1 MVLFQISV
9 QKDDS
14 WKIVNDI
21 GDMGK
26 THFIDINNEESPY
39 NLPYTQQIKNCE
51 DSEKKLQ
58 YLMDQCNKHYVK
70 IKKPTSVERW

>member
-39 NLPYTQQIKNCE
+39 NLPYTQ
-51 DSEKKLQ
+51 
-58 YLMDQCNKHYVK
+58 
-70 IKKPTSVERW
+70 